1 MVMPQPSKFLSVR
14 QKLLESWSRRLA
26 EPRQGIHVSDTM
38 LCLRRTAFQRLDRN
52 PPTTDLK
59 KIKYFHQGIMKHQL
73 LQDLLGKE
81 EFEIEKEIVY
91 TCKNGLK
98 IIAHPDLIYKKDGAV
113 IEIKTTESTSCQTK
127 YYKHHADQAKAY
139 VAMLG
144 ARYAVLLYI
153 ILGYTK
159 EAGTNYFPE
168 YILKVSEDERRKILE
183 KLERDATELQRGL
196 DERDPS
202 LVRHVAY
209 DKEYMNRLG
218 RNWVCENCDYSS
230 LCSALRAKERES
242 IFNVKNIKTS
252 RSSS

>member
-1 MVMPQPSKFLSVR
+1 MVRTQAFKFLSVR
-14 QKLLESWSRRLA
+14 QKLLEAWSRRLS
-26 EPRQGIHVSDTM
+26 EPRTGIHVSDLQ

-52 PPTTDLK
+52 PPTADLK

-113 IEIKTTESTSCQTK
+113 VEIKTTESMTCQTK
-127 YYKHHADQAKAY
+127 YYKHHADQAKIY
-139 VAMLG
+139 LAMLG
-144 ARYAVLLYI
+144 APYSVLLYV

-168 YILKVSEDERRKILE
+168 YILTCSTNERREILE
-183 KLERDATELQRGL
+183 KLELDATELQKGL

-202 LVRHVAY
+202 KVRHIAY
-209 DKEYMNRLG
+209 EREYMNKVG
-218 RNWVCENCDYSS
+218 QNWVCNNCDFFN
-230 LCSALRAKERES
+230 LCSTMRAKERDI
-242 IFNVKNIKTS
+242 IFKHKTM
-252 RSSS
+252 R